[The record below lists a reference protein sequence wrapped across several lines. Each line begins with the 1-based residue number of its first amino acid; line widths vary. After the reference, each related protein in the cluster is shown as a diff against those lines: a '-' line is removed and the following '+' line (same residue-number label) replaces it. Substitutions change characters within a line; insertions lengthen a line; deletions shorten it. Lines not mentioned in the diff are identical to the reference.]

1 MNHKVVL
8 LSIAVT
14 GVLLSGTA
22 ATSSAQDMPKP
33 KTNASFEQLK
43 SLTGEWEGSNAE
55 GNTARLEYQVVS
67 NGTALME
74 RLHPAGE
81 VEMVTMYSPDG
92 PRVAVTHYCSSGNQP
107 QMRTEALAAPAQKLT
122 FEFVR
127 ASNLESPAAGHM
139 GQLVLTMQD
148 HDHFTQEWSWME
160 NGKVAHRQVFHF
172 TRKS

>member
-8 LSIAVT
+8 LSIAVA
-14 GVLLSGTA
+14 GLLLSGTA
-22 ATSSAQDMPKP
+22 ATSSAKDMPKP

-43 SLTGEWEGSNAE
+43 SLAGEWEGASAE
-55 GNTARLEYQVVS
+55 GNPVLLEYQVVS

-74 RLHPAGE
+74 RLHAAGD

-107 QMRTEALAAPAQKLT
+107 QMHTAALAAPAQKFT
-122 FEFVR
+122 FDFVR
-127 ASNLESPAAGHM
+127 ATNLESPAAGHM
-139 GQLVLTMQD
+139 GKLVLTVQD
-148 HDHFTQEWSWME
+148 HDHLTQEWSWME

>member
-8 LSIAVT
+8 LSIAVA
-14 GVLLSGTA
+14 GLLLSGTA
-22 ATSSAQDMPKP
+22 ATSSAKDMPKP

-43 SLTGEWEGSNAE
+43 SLAGEWEGASAE
-55 GNTARLEYQVVS
+55 GNPVRLEYQVVS

-74 RLHPAGE
+74 RLHAAGD

-107 QMRTEALAAPAQKLT
+107 QMRTEALAAGAQEFT
-122 FEFVR
+122 FDFVR
-127 ASNLESPAAGHM
+127 ATNLESPAAGHM
-139 GQLVLTMQD
+139 GRLVLTVQD